1 MSKARKPAPPPARK
15 PARAATTATIA
26 LAIALVIALVALAVW
41 AAGSSPPPPPAPPP
55 AVAQPRP
62 PAPPLEERR
71 PAPRATEAA
80 RPRPPEPEPE
90 PAEEVEEAEEET
102 ASTSA
107 PEFAT
112 AWARGQTEVVRV
124 KRVVDGDT
132 LELSD
137 GRKVRLVGINTPE
150 RGEPLYPEA
159 SAALKE
165 LADGAQVTLEFD
177 QERTDQYKRMLAY
190 VFKGELFV
198 NGELVRRGL
207 AYCYTW
213 EPNTAHQDELVTFQR
228 QARGARRG
236 LWGMTPPAP
245 ESVYVADGRGHR
257 FHRGSCG
264 RVARISSRLEF
275 RTRDDALDAGQNPCN
290 ECRP

>member
-15 PARAATTATIA
+15 PAAAATTATIA
-26 LAIALVIALVALAVW
+26 LAIALVVALIALAVW
-41 AAGSSPPPPPAPPP
+41 AAGSPVAPP
-55 AVAQPRP
+55 AVAPTEAASPRP
-62 PAPPLEERR
+62 PAPPVAERR
-71 PAPRATEAA
+71 PAPRTSEVA
-80 RPRPPEPEPE
+80 RPKAPDPEEEPEEE
-90 PAEEVEEAEEET
+90 PDDAT
-102 ASTSA
+102 ATAVAA

-112 AWARGQTEVVRV
+112 AWARGPTEVVRV

-150 RGEPLYPEA
+150 RGQPLYSEA
-159 SAALKE
+159 SEALKE

-177 QERTDQYKRMLAY
+177 EERTDQYKRTLAY
-190 VFKGELFV
+190 AFKGELFI
-198 NGELVRRGL
+198 NGEIVRRGL

-213 EPNTAHQDELVTFQR
+213 EPNTAHQDEFVTFQR

-236 LWGMTPPAP
+236 LWSLTPPAP
-245 ESVYVADGRGHR
+245 ESVYIADTRGHR

-264 RVARISSRLEF
+264 RVGRISKRLEF
-275 RTRDDALDAGQNPCN
+275 KSRDEAFDAGQNPCD